1 MHHAAETDGS
11 DFFQRDAVGLFH
23 ILRHFLITALEA
35 FPDILQR
42 ITPDVV
48 HITVFPVIAAL
59 GDGMGILIYQYC
71 LDSRGTKF
79 DAEDGSALLHC
90 LFCIHTIN
98 LPLLLVY
105 CSRNTISPVLSFMDS
120 TMARDT

>member
-1 MHHAAETDGS
+1 MCISPGTERHQKFSFCIKRHIAVHHAAETDGS

-48 HITVFPVIAAL
+48 HIAVFPVIAAL
-59 GDGMGILIYQYC
+59 GDGMGILIYQV
-71 LDSRGTKF
+71 
-79 DAEDGSALLHC
+79 
-90 LFCIHTIN
+90 
-98 LPLLLVY
+98 LP
-105 CSRNTISPVLSFMDS
+105 
-120 TMARDT
+120 